1 MFNKRAESGT
11 VPQLIKHN
19 CLLWIFRAKAAA
31 GINKSKIEVM
41 PATEFMQNIER
52 LKEYIED
59 FNYIDIIELLEKM
72 MGSASAETQSILND
86 VYDNVQNFEYDTAL
100 EILNNVT
107 EN

>member
-1 MFNKRAESGT
+1 MKKNGKRYQECEK
-11 VPQLIKHN
+11 LID
-19 CLLWIFRAKAAA
+19 
-31 GINKSKIEVM
+31 KSKVYPVAE
-41 PATEFMQNIER
+41 A
-52 LKEYIED
+52 
-59 FNYIDIIELLEKM
+59 IELLEKM

>member
-1 MFNKRAESGT
+1 MVHGYLDKVKKFHDELEQA
-11 VPQLIKHN
+11 
-19 CLLWIFRAKAAA
+19 CIFYKEQD
-31 GINKSKIEVM
+31 INKSKIEVM

>member
-1 MFNKRAESGT
+1 
-11 VPQLIKHN
+11 
-19 CLLWIFRAKAAA
+19 
-31 GINKSKIEVM
+31 
-41 PATEFMQNIER
+41 MQNIER